1 MAEYAA
7 PADGS
12 LRYERHIEGVT
23 GWSIGEKIEACGS
36 PAEDMEACHARA
48 LYDKLEQRVMPCFYK
63 DREGFIEI
71 MKHAIAVN
79 GAFFNTQRMVG
90 QYLRNAYRLVGQDVN
105 GA

>member
-1 MAEYAA
+1 MQ
-7 PADGS
+7 
-12 LRYERHIEGVT
+12 
-23 GWSIGEKIEACGS
+23 
-36 PAEDMEACHARA
+36 ACHTRA